1 MLFLSFCPF
10 CGAKI
15 QISFHI
21 MSFTLDK
28 IVNILNL
35 LIYKELSIFLI
46 NRFFTE
52 TLLRHTTFKKMIYLC
67 NRNQKTVVL
76 MV

>member
-1 MLFLSFCPF
+1 M
-10 CGAKI
+10 
-15 QISFHI
+15 
-21 MSFTLDK
+21 
-28 IVNILNL
+28 LNL
-35 LIYKELSIFLI
+35 LIYKELSISLI
-46 NRFFTE
+46 DYFFTE